1 MKRKAL
7 AGLLALML
15 LLTLTACG
23 GSAKGESNS
32 AAMDAAVPSNTTTA
46 EADYG
51 YYPADTEE
59 MVEAP
64 AAEPQESASKAEAL
78 QGRKLICTAQLELE
92 TTEFDQASVR
102 LAELTEEYGGWF
114 ESSSVGGRG
123 SGHCWANYT
132 VRVPVARY
140 QAFLNQI
147 GELCHETWRSTEQ
160 QDITESYYDTQGRLE
175 TQKIKLERLQE
186 LLRKAEAMEDII
198 TIESAISETEWMID
212 DLSGTMRHYDS
223 LVDYAT
229 ITVSLQEVYKLSNV
243 EEVPDSFGSRIGAA
257 FRNGCSA
264 FADGMEN
271 LAVALAYG
279 WMWVLLA
286 AAAVVLV
293 VRILRKRRKK
303 AGKPSAEKRDE
314 QEKQ

>member
-102 LAELTEEYGGWF
+102 LAELTEEYG
-114 ESSSVGGRG
+114 
-123 SGHCWANYT
+123 NYT